1 MEILNTDDLYYLLLI
16 PLIIGI
22 MPVLDMPTGKT
33 YKQALKEMMRFKF
46 KERINY
52 EDDNSK

>member
-16 PLIIGI
+16 PLILGI

-33 YKQALKEMMRFKF
+33 YMQALKEMMKF
-46 KERINY
+46 NFERNDY
-52 EDDNSK
+52 EDNNTK